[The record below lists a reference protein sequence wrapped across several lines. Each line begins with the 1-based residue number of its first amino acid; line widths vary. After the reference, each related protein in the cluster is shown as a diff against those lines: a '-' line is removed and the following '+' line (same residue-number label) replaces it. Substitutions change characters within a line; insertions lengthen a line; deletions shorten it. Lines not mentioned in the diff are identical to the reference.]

1 MKVAIFCNDD
11 LTSNIVFSEV
21 FNLEEIKVAG
31 IYVMKTPKHHKKSI
45 LFAALGL
52 LKKMS
57 FRYWIFLVIV
67 STLFKVFEF
76 VTAAFQLPPK
86 SGYLVSLRRYAE
98 LNGIQYKKIHDF
110 SDPDFIRSIQ
120 KEELD
125 LLLIRVGAILSGDL
139 ISSPKFGT
147 WCLHSSILPS
157 GRGIAGEFH
166 ALRHD
171 DLPVGSSLFKVIEK
185 LDEGPVIDR
194 VTINRER
201 SASVYHHI
209 ILNNRSAA
217 KLIAKKCEWLHSEK
231 LISHIPPNKDVQS
244 SYFSWPVG
252 SQVRDLRKKGTY
264 LMTLTE
270 FCQLFLLAI
279 RAR

>member
-1 MKVAIFCNDD
+1 
-11 LTSNIVFSEV
+11 
-21 FNLEEIKVAG
+21 
-31 IYVMKTPKHHKKSI
+31 MKTPKHHEKSI

-57 FRYWIFLVIV
+57 FRYWMFLVIV
-67 STLFKVFEF
+67 STLFKLFEF
-76 VTAAFQLPPK
+76 VTVAFQLPPK

-98 LNGIQYKKIHDF
+98 LNEIQYKKVHDF
-110 SDPDFIRSIQ
+110 SDPDFIQSIQ
-120 KEELD
+120 EEELD

-171 DLPVGSSLFKVIEK
+171 DLPVGSSLFEVIEQ
-185 LDEGPVIDR
+185 LDEGPVIDQF
-194 VTINRER
+194 TINKDR

-209 ILNNRSAA
+209 ISNNRAAA
-217 KLIAKKCEWLHSEK
+217 KLIAKKCGWLHSEK
-231 LISHIPPNKDVQS
+231 LIPHIPPNKDVQS

-252 SQVRDLRKKGTY
+252 SHVRDLRKQGINLISFRSLSTFS
-264 LMTLTE
+264 LCHSCALTAL
-270 FCQLFLLAI
+270 CAI
-279 RAR
+279 TQHFIWIARSWTGVG